1 MRETG
6 TQISHNPSSNA
17 KLGNGIARVPEML
30 AAGINVGLG
39 HDAAECNNS
48 RDLFEVMKFAS
59 LMHRASR
66 VDPSLQQAPDVVRM
80 ATRNGSAALRHETG
94 ELTVGK
100 KADVILIDLDNQMFT
115 PLLPGS
121 KAHLYSHL
129 VFAANGS
136 AVNTTIVDGRIVY
149 REHEFTTIDQGR
161 VLHEANEAFQHV
173 LDRMVVPA

>member
-1 MRETG
+1 M
-6 TQISHNPSSNA
+6 SS
-17 KLGNGIARVPEML
+17 R
-30 AAGINVGLG
+30 
-39 HDAAECNNS
+39 
-48 RDLFEVMKFAS
+48 
-59 LMHRASR
+59 
-66 VDPSLQQAPDVVRM
+66 
-80 ATRNGSAALRHETG
+80 
-94 ELTVGK
+94 VGK

-136 AVNTTIVDGRIVY
+136 AVNTTIVDGQIVY

-161 VLHEANEAFQHV
+161 VLHEANEAFRHV